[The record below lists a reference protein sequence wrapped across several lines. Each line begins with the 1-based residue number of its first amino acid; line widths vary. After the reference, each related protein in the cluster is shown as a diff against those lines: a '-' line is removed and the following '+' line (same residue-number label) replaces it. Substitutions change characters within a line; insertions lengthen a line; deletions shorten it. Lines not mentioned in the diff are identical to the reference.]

1 MSDERERPAGARG
14 VGPGESTGAGVR
26 GDVTELLL
34 RLGEGGAAVDR
45 LFPLVYDELKGVA
58 AARLRAERAGHT
70 LSATALVHEAYLKL
84 VSQDRVDW
92 KNRAHFFAIA
102 ARAMRRILLDY
113 AIARNA
119 EKRGG
124 GAPLVTLGDD
134 SASRSSNLDELLAID
149 EAMTRLAA
157 LDERQEKVVELR
169 FFGGLKLEEIAEVL
183 GVSLASVN
191 RDWRT
196 ARAFLTAELR

>member
-1 MSDERERPAGARG
+1 MSDP
-14 VGPGESTGAGVR
+14 

-34 RLGEGGAAVDR
+34 SLEAGGERAVDQ
-45 LFPLVYDELKGVA
+45 LLPLVYDELKGIA

-70 LSATALVHEAYLKL
+70 LNATALVHEAYLKL
-84 VSQDRVDW
+84 INQKQVDW

-124 GAPLVTLGDD
+124 GAALVTLGEEDAGHD
-134 SASRSSNLDELLAID
+134 SGVDELLAID
-149 EAMTRLAA
+149 EAMERLGQ
-157 LDERQEKVVELR
+157 LEPRQEKVVELR

-196 ARAFLTAELR
+196 ARAFLTSELRA